1 MQHYALCTYVLSCP
15 RYTGGQPLGNGT
27 LPDEQQQ
34 VGIVLQEATEI
45 LTAASK
51 GCGSYAK
58 PILRHITAVAD
69 AVKKDGVQV
78 SSTAPVGYDFADV
91 QCTLTASILPGWLF

>member
-1 MQHYALCTYVLSCP
+1 MTV
-15 RYTGGQPLGNGT
+15 
-27 LPDEQQQ
+27 
-34 VGIVLQEATEI
+34 VLQEATEI

-78 SSTAPVGYDFADV
+78 SSWTHSLVNPTTQFDGLHCTPGVVFAFCYPCCAV
-91 QCTLTASILPGWLF
+91 YSTKQ

>member
-1 MQHYALCTYVLSCP
+1 M
-15 RYTGGQPLGNGT
+15 
-27 LPDEQQQ
+27 EQKQEAT
-34 VGIVLQEATEI
+34 VTVVLQEATEI

-78 SSTAPVGYDFADV
+78 SS
-91 QCTLTASILPGWLF
+91 

>member
-1 MQHYALCTYVLSCP
+1 MP
-15 RYTGGQPLGNGT
+15 
-27 LPDEQQQ
+27 EQKRNQA
-34 VGIVLQEATEI
+34 VEVVLQEATEI

-58 PILRHITAVAD
+58 PILRHVTAVAD

-78 SSTAPVGYDFADV
+78 SSICYSASVPQCLKMTALVNCCMPTYPLI
-91 QCTLTASILPGWLF
+91 QQ

>member
-1 MQHYALCTYVLSCP
+1 MTV
-15 RYTGGQPLGNGT
+15 
-27 LPDEQQQ
+27 
-34 VGIVLQEATEI
+34 VLQEATEI

-78 SSTAPVGYDFADV
+78 SSWTHPLVNPITRFDGLHAHLGLSLPFATPVV
-91 QCTLTASILPGWLF
+91 LFIA

>member
-1 MQHYALCTYVLSCP
+1 MSHSGMYEDDREVVA
-15 RYTGGQPLGNGT
+15 
-27 LPDEQQQ
+27 
-34 VGIVLQEATEI
+34 VGVALQEATEI

-78 SSTAPVGYDFADV
+78 WQPST
-91 QCTLTASILPGWLF
+91 L